1 MLGMGVVWLFIYDMS
16 ITFDVSF
23 DMSLMVKN
31 NDFDRMVLFMNLV
44 WLKSI
49 DFTSVLWDWRVVNRC
64 AFINYFFT
72 KYGVFGWVREKPY
85 FIRVWGDFWC

>member
-44 WLKSI
+44 
-49 DFTSVLWDWRVVNRC
+49 
-64 AFINYFFT
+64 
-72 KYGVFGWVREKPY
+72 
-85 FIRVWGDFWC
+85 